1 MSPNLSQIST
11 PSWARSALEY
21 LHIIDEV
28 CIVEKTTIK
37 HILSDTQKYIDT
49 DVQLSGWVRTSRNS
63 KSFGFIELNDGSG
76 FKNLQIVFDEAL
88 DNFEA
93 LTKLTIGSS
102 LQVQGKLVESQG
114 KGQSVE
120 VQASEV
126 QILGLADL
134 SNPIQK
140 KRHSFE
146 FLRTMPHLRIRT
158 NTFLAVFRVR
168 SVLTHVIHNFF
179 QERNFVNVHT
189 PIITSHDAEGAGELF
204 RVSTLDAGN
213 PPKSKAGE
221 VDFSEELLGKKAYLT
236 VSGQLNVEAFC
247 FGFRDVYTFGPTFR
261 SENSHTSRHA
271 CEFWMIEP
279 EIAFGTIQDNMDLA
293 EEMLKYVITKVI
305 ERCPDE
311 MAFFNKFI
319 DKGLLDRLENV
330 VNSDF
335 ERITYTQAIAQL
347 EQSGKEFEFPVEWGV
362 DLQSEHERYLC
373 EELYNKPVFVTD
385 YPRDI
390 KAFYMKQNE
399 DRKTVRAM
407 DLLVPGVGELIGGSQ
422 REDNEEW
429 LMERIDEMG
438 LNAEDYQWYL
448 DIRRF
453 GNFAHS
459 GYGLGFERALMYLTG
474 MQNIRD
480 VIPYPRTPNNVL
492 F

>member
-1 MSPNLSQIST
+1 
-11 PSWARSALEY
+11 
-21 LHIIDEV
+21 
-28 CIVEKTTIK
+28 VEKT
-37 HILSDTQKYIDT
+37 LVKYIFSDSERFI
-49 DVQLSGWVRTSRNS
+49 DQDIQLSGWVRTSRNS
-63 KSFGFIELNDGSG
+63 KTFGFIELNDGSG
-76 FKNLQIVFDEAL
+76 FKNIQIVFDESLA
-88 DNFEA
+88 NFEA

-102 LQVQGKLVESQG
+102 LQIQGTLVASQG

-120 VQASEV
+120 VHAKAIE
-126 QILGLADL
+126 ILGLSDL

-146 FLRTMPHLRIRT
+146 YLRTIPHLRIRT

-204 RVSTLDAGN
+204 RVSTLDLEKV
-213 PPKSKAGE
+213 PKTKEGD
-221 VDFSEELLGKKAYLT
+221 VDYSEELLGKSAYLS
-236 VSGQLNVEAFC
+236 VSGQLNVEPFC
-247 FGFRDVYTFGPTFR
+247 LGFRDVYTFGPTFR

-271 CEFWMIEP
+271 SEFWMIEP
-279 EIAFGTIQDNMDLA
+279 EIAFGDINDNMQLA
-293 EEMLKYVITKVI
+293 EEMLKYTITKVI

-311 MAFFNKFI
+311 MAFFDKFV
-319 DKGLLDRLENV
+319 DKGLLERLENV

-335 ERITYTQAIAQL
+335 ARVTYTEAIEL
-347 EQSGKEFEFPVEWGV
+347 LKNSGKKFEFPVEWGS

-373 EELYNKPVFVTD
+373 EEAYKKPVFVTD
-385 YPRDI
+385 YPKDI

-399 DRKTVRAM
+399 DRKTVRAV

-422 REDNEEW
+422 REDDET
-429 LMERIDEMG
+429 LLKGRIEEMG
-438 LNAEDYQWYL
+438 LNEEDYQWYL

-453 GNFAHS
+453 GNFVHS

-474 MQNIRD
+474 MENIRD